1 MRVCLVS
8 GSPQAGR
15 CGIHDYALT
24 LSKALRRQGLDAEI
38 LDHRDWS
45 VGGTLRLAKR
55 LHDIDPD
62 LVQMQYPMIVGWRSL
77 GPHATGFL
85 SAIPQVVTLHE
96 FSSFDRLRRAS
107 LGAFAA
113 RASKLVL
120 TTDFEAARFLSRFP
134 RARAKTSVIPIG
146 SNVPFRPRTDRT
158 ATQRNIIYFGQIK
171 PLKGLEQFVELVE
184 LATARQR
191 PWTFQVVGAPVTW
204 AGDYLAEMQR
214 RLAGTRTEWLLDR
227 GDDEAADLLAGASA
241 AYLPYPDGVSERR
254 GSLIAALGNGVPV
267 VTTHGEFE
275 PTDIGETVLFAAD
288 AAQAEAR
295 IEALLEDG
303 DATTRLRD
311 AGPRYVERFSWDRIA
326 ANYHAIYSDAL
337 RAHDSRRSHST
348 GHQREPS
355 QHAGSQS

>member
-1 MRVCLVS
+1 MLDTSRDRPLRACLVS
-8 GSPQAGR
+8 GSPQTGR

-24 LSKALRRQGLDAEI
+24 LSKALRQQGVDADI

-45 VGGTLRLAKR
+45 VAGTLRLARR
-55 LHDIDPD
+55 LRDMGPD

-96 FSSFDRLRRAS
+96 FSSFDRVRRAS

-158 ATQRNIIYFGQIK
+158 ATPRNIIYFGQIK

-275 PTDIGETVLFAAD
+275 PADIGETVLFAAD

-295 IEALLEDG
+295 IDALFDAPAHEADVRRRS
-303 DATTRLRD
+303 A
-311 AGPRYVERFSWDRIA
+311 AYVRKYSWDRIA
-326 ANYHAIYSDAL
+326 QAYQAIYRDAAGAAA
-337 RAHDSRRSHST
+337 RQGTSR
-348 GHQREPS
+348 
-355 QHAGSQS
+355 